1 MEQLKPLKI
10 PFDLRKY
17 LLIAKPGIIVGNSIN
32 AIAGFFLASKGQCNL
47 WLLFITLLGLG
58 LVVGSGCIFNN
69 IVDKDIDKKM
79 KRTENRAMAS
89 GHIELKSA
97 SIVGMLAGFSGLIVL
112 CVFTN
117 ILTTVLA
124 LLGLFLY
131 VGVYSFTKYITHHST
146 LIGSVSGAIPPVI
159 GYCSVTA
166 QIDLAA
172 TILFFMIV
180 MWQMPHFFAIG
191 IRRFDDYAAALIPVF
206 PIKKGMRRTKVQ
218 MVLYVLG
225 FIFFSTL
232 LTLFHF
238 TGYLYL
244 SFLIIL
250 GLSWL
255 ILTLKGFKKVDDK
268 KWARQ
273 VFLFSL
279 FVVMGLSLLISVD
292 VIAT

>member
-1 MEQLKPLKI
+1 M
-10 PFDLRKY
+10 
-17 LLIAKPGIIVGNSIN
+17 
-32 AIAGFFLASKGQCNL
+32 
-47 WLLFITLLGLG
+47 
-58 LVVGSGCIFNN
+58 LV
-69 IVDKDIDKKM
+69 
-79 KRTENRAMAS
+79 E
-89 GHIELKSA
+89 E
-97 SIVGMLAGFSGLIVL
+97 
-112 CVFTN
+112 
-117 ILTTVLA
+117 
-124 LLGLFLY
+124 
-131 VGVYSFTKYITHHST
+131 
-146 LIGSVSGAIPPVI
+146 
-159 GYCSVTA
+159 
-166 QIDLAA
+166 
-172 TILFFMIV
+172 
-180 MWQMPHFFAIG
+180 
-191 IRRFDDYAAALIPVF
+191 VF

-225 FIFFSTL
+225 FIFSSTL